1 MRHRKKACKPHQTLA
16 SPRKPSTHR
25 AVIQK
30 RRCKPYQA
38 STRILVS
45 RWSAAVGREF
55 SMKVPKTAC
64 SLPHRRQLAS
74 TSPSTCFAEPA
85 PRGVSS
91 TGGSSMRSGSREPPL
106 LPSRA
111 PGGPRKGR
119 TRDGCRGLPDE
130 ARGLRRNGARRALD
144 LLASLVSIV
153 PVLSLAIRT
162 AEFVFYHL
170 LLSLVDH
177 VSGLPRDMMV
187 PEA

>member
-1 MRHRKKACKPHQTLA
+1 MEACKPDQTLA

-45 RWSAAVGREF
+45 QWSAAVSREF
-55 SMKVPKTAC
+55 SMKVPTTAC
-64 SLPHRRQLAS
+64 SLPHGRRLAS

-91 TGGSSMRSGSREPPL
+91 IGGSSMRSGSRQKPL

-119 TRDGCRGLPDE
+119 TRDGCRGSPDE
-130 ARGLRRNGARRALD
+130 ACWLSRPAHAGRLTCSPPWCRSFPCSH
-144 LLASLVSIV
+144 SLFGPLSSSSITC
-153 PVLSLAIRT
+153 SSRSWT
-162 AEFVFYHL
+162 T
-170 LLSLVDH
+170 
-177 VSGLPRDMMV
+177 
-187 PEA
+187 